1 MVREDDRSSEEEAPS
16 KDQPQSSSDDSDLE
30 GEMRSALKQIRKL
43 KKKNPKLMNKLLK
56 KDKDLQPA
64 ESENK
69 ADESKKEKAK
79 PKKDLMPTGTR
90 LEVKTVYSG
99 PEDDQGR
106 FDWTDKPPKDLGKP
120 AEDEESS
127 EFAFIVRRV
136 KVYNDPR
143 RLMELHSI
151 VVQSPHLRRL
161 LGKAL
166 HKYPG
171 VTVSL
176 ERLEFEKNFEPL
188 VHRWGTLKEMVAAET
203 DEEAKKHAKMFID
216 LLETELK
223 ETMSTALDFKN
234 NKVMSFEL
242 FWTICEPGTI
252 IYSRQNGQEAAFK
265 LESSQYGSMRGA
277 RVFWLS
283 CQQLDWDGSK
293 FGTTKINLMIR
304 NFKGTL
310 PIKSLSTHPIHF
322 HPKEDELQKRLRE
335 RGALVES
342 LAGSHYKG
350 YTGVGWQH
358 GSCGSKEKYN
368 INGRVMIDTAA
379 WNRFQPNFHVSVK
392 AIGESNGE
400 DDDDADEEDDDDVP
414 YDGKMPDA
422 TEIDESCRKP
432 LTDEQRLILA
442 PALRGYA
449 LQQKVWVN
457 MFPGCVEEVEFST
470 KAFNSLVLP
479 SNQKEL
485 ILGFTQSQQQS
496 DEDKFD
502 DVIKGKGRG
511 MVILLCGAPGVGK
524 TLTAESVAEELHAP
538 LYMMSAAELG
548 LEPRHVETKLQ
559 SILQMCQRWKAVL
572 LIDEADIFLEERS
585 LHELERNKLV
595 SVFLRVLEYYG
606 KCSHPDPKDVAIPS
620 A

>member
-1 MVREDDRSSEEEAPS
+1 MARAAASSGRKSAS
-16 KDQPQSSSDDSDLE
+16 KDRDEADTSSDESDLE
-30 GEMRSALKQIRKL
+30 GEMRAVFKQMRKL
-43 KKKNPKLMNKLLK
+43 KKRDPKLHSKLW
-56 KDKDLQPA
+56 
-64 ESENK
+64 
-69 ADESKKEKAK
+69 KKEKELHQSSEDEPEPEEDEDK
-79 PKKDLMPTGTR
+79 SEPKKPLMAPGTR
-90 LEVKTVYSG
+90 LDIKTVYSG
-99 PEDDQGR
+99 PEDDHGR

-120 AEDEESS
+120 AENEESS

-143 RLMELHSI
+143 RLLELHSI
-151 VVQSPHLRRL
+151 VVQSPHLRAM
-161 LGKAL
+161 LGEAL
-166 HKYPG
+166 DKYPG
-171 VTVSL
+171 VAISL
-176 ERLEFEKNFEPL
+176 ERLEFVKNFEPL
-188 VHRWGTLKEMVAAET
+188 VHRWDCLKEVVAAET
-203 DEEAKKHAKMFID
+203 DGEARTHARLFID
-216 LLETELK
+216 LVETELK
-223 ETMSTALDFKN
+223 DTMSTALDLKKN
-234 NKVMSFEL
+234 AVMTYDL
-242 FWTICEPGTI
+242 IWTIFEPGTI
-252 IYSRQNGQEAAFK
+252 IYSRQNGQETAFK
-265 LESSQYGSMRGA
+265 LISSQYGMLSN
-277 RVFWLS
+277 VKVYWLIT
-283 CQQLDWDGSK
+283 QQIDWDGSQ
-293 FGTTKINLMIR
+293 FGTSRVNLMVR
-304 NFKGTL
+304 NFKGAL
-310 PIKSLSTHPIHF
+310 PVKSLSAYPIQYHPR
-322 HPKEDELQKRLRE
+322 EDELRRRLIE
-335 RGALVES
+335 RGELVET
-342 LAGSHYKG
+342 LAGSHYKSYRG
-350 YTGVGWQH
+350 IGWQL
-358 GSCGSKEKYN
+358 GPCNVKEKYN

-392 AIGESNGE
+392 TIIEDDGE
-400 DDDDADEEDDDDVP
+400 DGEGSEVDDDVP
-414 YDGKMPDA
+414 YDGKLPDDA
-422 TEIDESCRKP
+422 EVDESSRKP

-470 KAFNSLVLP
+470 QAFNSLVLP

-485 ILGFTQSQQQS
+485 ILGFTQCQQQL

-606 KCSHPDPKDVAIPS
+606 KPTLTF
-620 A
+620 